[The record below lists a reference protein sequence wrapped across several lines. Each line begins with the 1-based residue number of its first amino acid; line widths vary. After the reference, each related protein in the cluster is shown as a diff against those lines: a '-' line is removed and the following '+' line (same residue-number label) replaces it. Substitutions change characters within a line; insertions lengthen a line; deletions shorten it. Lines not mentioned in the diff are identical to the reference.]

1 MKRTRDVCLFA
12 AVLVAL
18 AGGTAFAAETYTA
31 DLVGREEVPPVS
43 TEGRGFFVGSLNDA
57 ETSFAFVMSYFGLEG
72 TASAAHIHFGPRG
85 VAAGVVAFLCGGGG
99 KPACPANGQQ
109 FAGTVTAADVT
120 GPAGQGISAG
130 EFDEFVRGLRGGD
143 MYVNV
148 HSSLFPGGEVRGQ
161 LR

>member
-1 MKRTRDVCLFA
+1 MGA
-12 AVLVAL
+12 SAVAS
-18 AGGTAFAAETYTA
+18 AAETYTA

-43 TEGRGFFVGSLNDA
+43 TEGRGFFIGSLNDA
-57 ETSFAFVMSYFGLEG
+57 ETTLAFVMTYFALEG
-72 TASAAHIHFGPRG
+72 TPAVAHIHFGPRG

-99 KPACPANGQQ
+99 KPACPANGVQV
-109 FAGTVTAADVT
+109 AGTVVAADVI
-120 GPAGQGISAG
+120 GPTGQGITAG

-148 HSSLFPGGEVRGQ
+148 HSNLFPNGEVRGQ